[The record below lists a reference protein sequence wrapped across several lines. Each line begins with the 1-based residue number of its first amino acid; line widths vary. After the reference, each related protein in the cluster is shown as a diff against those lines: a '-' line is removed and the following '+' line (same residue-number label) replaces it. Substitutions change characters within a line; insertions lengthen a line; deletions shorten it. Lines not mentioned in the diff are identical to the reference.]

1 LSIEEEIIIKFKKNI
16 IKIVAILTLLISII
30 TILVPYTS
38 KATNTNEIFE
48 IEDLQIDMD
57 EYSDSNIQ
65 TRQIESSDL
74 QNREFYIKNMYS
86 GQYLDV
92 AGGVAADG
100 TNVQQYKFNGTD
112 SQRWRIAS
120 NGDGTLTIYSRVGA
134 VGEYK
139 YALDISNAS
148 GDNYANVQIWTPNGT
163 DAQKF
168 KMGRTELS
176 TVAFFSKV
184 SGYSKAIVL
193 NGPTCD
199 QGRNIDQYTF
209 QSYVNEMWIL
219 EPVSKYSKLGVDYA
233 KANWNKSVACYPNY
247 MPYGVDCTNF
257 ASQCMLASG
266 IHYQDD
272 WYMYRKNS
280 TYNSPNGATEINTS
294 WELGDPSPWQSAKY
308 FGRYWNKKVKI
319 YVVKGTD
326 IINNPNMAWF
336 SDIGIGDVV
345 QYADNNLGFRG
356 EEQHT
361 MYIRDARVYEGH
373 NNYVLTYHSKEVEEK
388 DLLQVVKE
396 NPNYYYVFYKM
407 I

>member
-1 LSIEEEIIIKFKKNI
+1 MSIEEEIIIKFKKNI

-280 TYNSPNGATEINTS
+280 TYNFRDTNSRSNYFLFDRFNTKLCELSNINR
-294 WELGDPSPWQSAKY
+294 DVFRKY
-308 FGRYWNKKVKI
+308 NTGRNNDRW
-319 YVVKGTD
+319 
-326 IINNPNMAWF
+326 II
-336 SDIGIGDVV
+336 SK
-345 QYADNNLGFRG
+345 FR
-356 EEQHT
+356 
-361 MYIRDARVYEGH
+361 IR
-373 NNYVLTYHSKEVEEK
+373 NFN
-388 DLLQVVKE
+388 
-396 NPNYYYVFYKM
+396 
-407 I
+407 II